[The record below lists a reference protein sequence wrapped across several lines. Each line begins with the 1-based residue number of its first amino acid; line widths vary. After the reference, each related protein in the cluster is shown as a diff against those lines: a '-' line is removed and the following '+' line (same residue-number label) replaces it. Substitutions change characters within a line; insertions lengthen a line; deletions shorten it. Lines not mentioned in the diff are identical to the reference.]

1 MFNMPNLKKMLIT
14 GDRRQLKVHLESLP
28 RAVQVGFGLDSV
40 IINLDASDGIGKT
53 ALQVGYRSHP
63 HIVQCIEAGFYRPH
77 GERLIAGR
85 NPEERNMLTASQL
98 KLPKAGSPLILIHQV
113 DEAERDAVSMSSYNP
128 GQTWTALRILW
139 RLFNVL
145 PPDSSILCICLY
157 GTQANDIEREVL
169 AEEELNRSVGNYSRR
184 NTRPRSRSISH
195 LFKSLLILSS
205 IISPIWQSKGMNPA
219 DKHMRDL
226 CLQF

>member
-1 MFNMPNLKKMLIT
+1 
-14 GDRRQLKVHLESLP
+14 
-28 RAVQVGFGLDSV
+28 
-40 IINLDASDGIGKT
+40 LDASDGIGKT